1 MNGKEVRGQL
11 LYVGR
16 AQKRAERQS
25 ELKRR
30 FEQVKQERQN
40 RYQVRPGLAKG
51 KLRLLSEAGGEGHSD
66 VSPSY
71 SHPTSRNMAQGWNQM
86 G

>member
-16 AQKRAERQS
+16 AQKWAERQN

-30 FEQVKQERQN
+30 FQQMKQLKQDRLN
-40 RYQVRPGLAKG
+40 HYQVRALNVI
-51 KLRLLSEAGGEGHSD
+51 SS
-66 VSPSY
+66 SSN
-71 SHPTSRNMAQGWNQM
+71 PTSRNEALGVV
-86 G
+86 GAPASR